1 MPSQSQQKHKI
12 ISSFYFFKI
21 SKNENNVKMLSVVE
35 YDFLYPNWLQSFL
48 EKENLPGL
56 TTISEKI
63 EENLNIYLKLFLVSL
78 LYHKKSKL
86 IYNYYNLY
94 KI

>member
-1 MPSQSQQKHKI
+1 
-12 ISSFYFFKI
+12 
-21 SKNENNVKMLSVVE
+21 MLNSGKKFRAFRGKKT
-35 YDFLYPNWLQSFL
+35 DFH
-48 EKENLPGL
+48 
-56 TTISEKI
+56 
-63 EENLNIYLKLFLVSL
+63 LVSL